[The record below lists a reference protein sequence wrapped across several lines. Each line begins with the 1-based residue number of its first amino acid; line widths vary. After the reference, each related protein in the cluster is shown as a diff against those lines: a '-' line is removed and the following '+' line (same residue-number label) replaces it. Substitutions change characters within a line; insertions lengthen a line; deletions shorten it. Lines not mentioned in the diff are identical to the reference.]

1 MGVGDCL
8 KILYTAFNGKSNSSK
23 ILLDNINEKQ
33 ENKLYL
39 KNSFKTSV
47 EQLLNK
53 IKDDNYDL
61 IISFGQAR
69 LNKGVIKIETQGKDM
84 VIYKTDFDY
93 FEIKKKLEKNNFK
106 VVISNDAGNYFC
118 NNIYYNGLK
127 YINNNKLKTKMI
139 FIHIPEINNIEDINK
154 LAKLF

>member
-1 MGVGDCL
+1 M

-39 KNSFKTSV
+39 RNSFKTSV
-47 EQLLNK
+47 EQLVNK
-53 IKDDNYDL
+53 IKSNEYDF
-61 IISFGQAR
+61 IISFGQAP
-69 LNKGVIKIETQGKDM
+69 LNKGVIKVETQGKDK
-84 VIYKTDFDY
+84 VIYKSYFDY
-93 FEIKKKLEKNNFK
+93 CKIKKKLENNNFK

-127 YINNNKLKTKMI
+127 YINNNKLKAKMI
-139 FIHIPEINNIEDINK
+139 FIHIPEIKNIEDINK
-154 LAKLF
+154 IAKLF